1 MAQHGRYTVVRK
13 LANGGMAEIFLAS
26 QQGHEGF
33 QKPVVLKRILGAIYA
48 DPQFRNM
55 LIDEAHISMS
65 LTHSN
70 IVQVLD
76 LGLAGGRYF
85 LVLELVDGWD
95 LGYVLQRARA
105 VGFPL
110 PAGLG
115 LFIVTEVCR
124 ALAYAHSKTGAD
136 GHPLGIVHRDVSP
149 NNVLI
154 SEHGEVKLADFGI
167 AKAMNKRAHTETG
180 VVKGKVAFMSPEQ
193 GLGKPID
200 GRSDVFSLGTLLYVV
215 SVGVKP
221 FDAPTDLETLL
232 RVQRADFK
240 PPSRVRPDLGPEI
253 ESVIT
258 RAMRF
263 LPDERYQTADQML
276 LDLERLLRSL
286 HGGVGQTE
294 LKQYLAELGRR
305 DGVPPIG
312 RAQPV
317 VEDQGVASGAEL
329 REGNAVVLADAQD
342 ELAEERTDLAEFMA
356 VDGQSGP
363 RLTRRTTDY
372 PRATK
377 DGGAESSPPRPGRR
391 PLEQVDLRLDTG
403 GREQTPPRSPRRLVE
418 ELSIPE
424 GAADDAPPMRFRRRK
439 SRAMPTLVALALL
452 LGGGYAAARYFGVMD
467 QILAA
472 AGVSGEAQ
480 TDQQAPAPGPAQTAP
495 SSPAGE
501 TPAVPSRTMAGKA
514 RPVTAPPAR
523 GAAPAGT
530 GHPTPATPATAP
542 SGNTAP
548 PTEAQAPAAV
558 PPPPGTRP
566 APTAAGGGQT
576 PPPDEANTHQAG
588 GRPRTSEAAAR
599 TERTSSRTK
608 PRGTTSG
615 SGDSRDVFKASAK
628 RVRALS
634 QGLDQLP
641 PGTIQMSPPAP
652 DPTPAP

>member
-33 QKPVVLKRILGAIYA
+33 QKPVVLKRILGTIYS

-95 LGYVLQRARA
+95 LGYVLQRAKA
-105 VGFPL
+105 AGLPL

-124 ALAYAHSKTGAD
+124 ALAYAHSKSGPD

-167 AKAMNKRAHTETG
+167 AKAMNKREHTGTG

-193 GLGKPID
+193 GMGKPID
-200 GRSDVFSLGTLLYVV
+200 GRSDVFSVGTLLYVV
-215 SVGVKP
+215 SVGTKP
-221 FDAPTDLETLL
+221 FDASTDLETLL
-232 RVQRADFK
+232 RVQRAEFK
-240 PPSRVRPDLGPEI
+240 APSRVRPEVGPELDA
-253 ESVIT
+253 VIT
-258 RAMRF
+258 RAMKF
-263 LPDERYQTADQML
+263 SPDERYQTADDML
-276 LDLERLLRSL
+276 LDLERLLRSR

-305 DGVPPIG
+305 DGIPPIG

-317 VEDQGVASGAEL
+317 VEDRGSGSGADL

-342 ELAEERTDLAEFMA
+342 DLAAERTDLAEFMA

-363 RLTRRTTDY
+363 RLTRRNLD
-372 PRATK
+372 PVRISDEVLEGLDSGPARA
-377 DGGAESSPPRPGRR
+377 GRR
-391 PLEQVDLRLDTG
+391 VVERVDLRLDTS
-403 GREQTPPRSPRRLVE
+403 GREQTPQRTSRRLIE

-424 GAADDAPPMRFRRRK
+424 GAADDEPPMRFRRKK
-439 SRAMPTLVALALL
+439 SRAMPTFLVLL
-452 LGGGYAAARYFGVMD
+452 LLGGGGYAAARYLGVLD
-467 QILAA
+467 QLMSSAGLSGLVGEGA
-472 AGVSGEAQ
+472 AGKHPAV
-480 TDQQAPAPGPAQTAP
+480 APAPKSSGGPAA
-495 SSPAGE
+495 AAV
-501 TPAVPSRTMAGKA
+501 PAVQAKSAA
-514 RPVTAPPAR
+514 AEPA
-523 GAAPAGT
+523 
-530 GHPTPATPATAP
+530 
-542 SGNTAP
+542 
-548 PTEAQAPAAV
+548 AAV
-558 PPPPGTRP
+558 PPPSPPPAAAEPASAPVAPSPPAGSAAAEVPAPAASTRTRP
-566 APTAAGGGQT
+566 PQRAERPATTGAK
-576 PPPDEANTHQAG
+576 
-588 GRPRTSEAAAR
+588 PRTGAGA
-599 TERTSSRTK
+599 
-608 PRGTTSG
+608 G
-615 SGDSRDVFKASAK
+615 SRDVFKESGR
-628 RVRALS
+628 RVRSLS

-641 PGTIQMSPPAP
+641 PGTIQLPPPVPDPVPAP
-652 DPTPAP
+652 